1 MILTEYLLSAGRKPQ
16 TAKKARKFPCNWVWK
31 KKKEE
36 KVRKESGWVLYPW
49 KGAVKVER
57 FLYPGKPPHRQRG
70 WLGQKGSFRASEEN
84 AAAGGRQSEQGE
96 TSTNGQCQHPA
107 VLSLK
112 HASTGVG
119 WVLELGLQRFNPGRG
134 LGLAV

>member
-1 MILTEYLLSAGRKPQ
+1 MRKGSGWDLSPRRGLWERKSSSLWEAPSQAGRL
-16 TAKKARKFPCNWVWK
+16 ART
-31 KKKEE
+31 E
-36 KVRKESGWVLYPW
+36 
-49 KGAVKVER
+49 
-57 FLYPGKPPHRQRG
+57 
-70 WLGQKGSFRASEEN
+70 GSFRASEEN
-84 AAAGGRQSEQGE
+84 AAAGRRQSEQGE

-112 HASTGVG
+112 HVSTGVG